1 MRCSLRGWNG
11 NNWNAAFT
19 LSYLLVQI
27 TESKSYGMGAIWLSI
42 VELHSASYT
51 LENSLGTIYTIRKK
65 ENVDVSQIEMSEEP

>member
-1 MRCSLRGWNG
+1 M
-11 NNWNAAFT
+11 
-19 LSYLLVQI
+19 LVQI

-51 LENSLGTIYTIRKK
+51 LENSLGTIYTLRKK

>member
-1 MRCSLRGWNG
+1 
-11 NNWNAAFT
+11 
-19 LSYLLVQI
+19 
-27 TESKSYGMGAIWLSI
+27 MGAIWLSI